1 VKYLKITKEENNMS
15 NMAPVR
21 GDDFK
26 IIIIGNIFPKRNEI
40 NASIKFEYWDEENN
54 VTLTENVIYMGGS
67 IKKRTDKAI
76 EDLTTIVESSVLVD
90 ETGKYPSKF
99 INDSLNDLYNKAIKL
114 RKDFMNGGDYTD
126 HNMTTIVVDTETL
139 EDRGLLDE

>member
-1 VKYLKITKEENNMS
+1 MSIT
-15 NMAPVR
+15 PVR

-67 IKKRTDKAI
+67 IKERTDKAI
-76 EDLTTIVESSVLVD
+76 ENINTIVESSSLVD
-90 ETGKYPSKF
+90 ETGKNPSTF
-99 INDSLNDLYNKAIKL
+99 INDTLNDLYDKAVKL
-114 RKDFMNGGDYTD
+114 RDDFIDGEDYTE
-126 HNMTTIVVDTETL
+126 HSMITITVNTEKL